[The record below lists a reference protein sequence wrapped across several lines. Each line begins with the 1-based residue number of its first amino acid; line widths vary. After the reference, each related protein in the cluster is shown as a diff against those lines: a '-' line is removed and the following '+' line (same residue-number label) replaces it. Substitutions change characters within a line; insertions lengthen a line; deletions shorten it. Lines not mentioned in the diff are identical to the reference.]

1 MGHKPPGLV
10 WGWKEAA
17 PAPSQAA
24 QLGQLCSAPR
34 ALRSACSTL
43 SISHKGPW
51 GFVSAPVPWL
61 CGRSALDELQQAGHC
76 LGQDLLQLLPLPS
89 SERRQDIAG
98 HCHVTLW
105 PPDADP
111 EPGHL
116 LGRKEESCGSS
127 PSSVQ
132 TELGK
137 LTVLRVGLGSQGA
150 APHVFQVV
158 LSACSK
164 KHNFGR
170 GFCWAVLISQAAAKP
185 GRAIQANCFHILH
198 GGQTDNSSPKRR
210 GRRKGGKGNRDL
222 SKNNQ
227 KNGSG
232 GTSHALRVAQD

>member
-1 MGHKPPGLV
+1 MHVGHKQPGLV

-34 ALRSACSTL
+34 TLQRACSNQ

-51 GFVSAPVPWL
+51 GFMSAPVPWL
-61 CGRSALDELQQAGHC
+61 CRCSALDVLQQAGHC

-89 SERRQDIAG
+89 TERRQDIVG
-98 HCHVTLW
+98 HCHIPLW
-105 PPDADP
+105 PPDANP

-116 LGRKEESCGSS
+116 LGRKEESWGSF
-127 PSSVQ
+127 PSSVH

-137 LTVLRVGLGSQGA
+137 GTVLRVRLGSKGV

-158 LSACSK
+158 LSTCSK

-170 GFCWAVLISQAAAKP
+170 LLLGCAEIPGSCQAW
-185 GRAIQANCFHILH
+185 QSH
-198 GGQTDNSSPKRR
+198 SS
-210 GRRKGGKGNRDL
+210 
-222 SKNNQ
+222 
-227 KNGSG
+227 
-232 GTSHALRVAQD
+232 